1 MNSFCQ
7 DRDILGIEPVIFIG
21 GGFPSQQIS
30 SGSNGVMA
38 GTTFTSGGSDFAADG
53 IAAGMVLCTH
63 TGAPAEGNACE
74 IISVGSQTSM
84 AVSMLR
90 ADTDATATP
99 PSAGT
104 GLSFFVRTFLPQ
116 IRDVSDTLAEKL
128 RQISESQGIAQADFA
143 DSRQLRIT
151 AAYGVLASVFVARA
165 ENATSADANWIKAE
179 HYRREFARSQNQ
191 LRLAIDIDG
200 DGTAESTRTLG
211 NVTLRRL

>member
-7 DRDILGIEPVIFIG
+7 DRDLLGIEPVIFIG

-30 SGSNGVMA
+30 SGGDGAMS
-38 GTTFTSGGSDFAADG
+38 GTTFTSAGSNFTADG

-63 TGAPAEGNACE
+63 TGAPAEGSACE
-74 IISVGSQTSM
+74 IISVDSQTSLT
-84 AVSMLR
+84 VSMLR
-90 ADTDATATP
+90 GDTDAAATP
-99 PSAGT
+99 PQAGT
-104 GLSFFVRTFLPQ
+104 RLSFFVRTFLPQ

-128 RQISESQGIAQADFA
+128 RQISESQGIVQADFA
-143 DSRQLRIT
+143 DSQQLRLT
-151 AAYGVLASVFVARA
+151 TAYGVLASVFVARA

-179 HYRREFARSQNQ
+179 YYRREFARSQNQ

-211 NVTLRRL
+211 NVTLRRM